1 VSDLPVRLVGDV
13 GSPVDESRR
22 RPVGASDALR
32 VLLAEDHHVV
42 RRGVAMVIQADAR
55 FSVVGEAVNG
65 REAVEMAVRIR
76 PDLVLL
82 DVKMPGIDG
91 VRAAQIIKQQAP
103 DVRILMLTGITPSP
117 ATLTMFHGAADGYIL
132 KDASPAELLE
142 AIRCVGA
149 GKPYLQGSIIRQLLG
164 GVTLEVDDDAARVL
178 SPLTTRELEVLGLMA
193 MSHTNR
199 AIAGSL
205 SVSEETVRTHVKHI
219 LQKLAQPD
227 RTNAVVAAVRAG
239 LLDLG

>member
-1 VSDLPVRLVGDV
+1 MTGP
-13 GSPVDESRR
+13 
-22 RPVGASDALR
+22 LR

-42 RRGVAMVIQADAR
+42 RRGLAMVLQTDAD

-65 REAVEMAVRIR
+65 HEAVEMAVRIR

-82 DVKMPGIDG
+82 DVRMPCIDG

-103 DVRILMLTGITPSP
+103 AVRILMLTGITPSP

-132 KDASPAELLE
+132 KDTSPVELLE
-142 AIRCVGA
+142 AMRCVGA

-164 GVTLEVDDDAARVL
+164 VVALGTEHEEALVV
-178 SPLTTRELEVLGLMA
+178 SPLTTREIEVLRLMA
-193 MSHTNR
+193 MSRTNR
-199 AIAGSL
+199 EIAGSL

-239 LLDLG
+239 LLDRG

>member
-1 VSDLPVRLVGDV
+1 MTGP
-13 GSPVDESRR
+13 
-22 RPVGASDALR
+22 LR
-32 VLLAEDHHVV
+32 VVLAEDHHVV
-42 RRGVAMVIQADAR
+42 RRGLAMVLQTDAD
-55 FSVVGEAVNG
+55 FSVVGEAG
-65 REAVEMAVRIR
+65 DGQEAVEMALRIR

-82 DVKMPGIDG
+82 DVRMPCLDG

-103 DVRILMLTGITPSP
+103 AVRILMLTGITPSP

-132 KDASPAELLE
+132 KDASPVELLE
-142 AIRCVGA
+142 AIRWVGA

-164 GVTLEVDDDAARVL
+164 AVALDAEHEEALVV
-178 SPLTTRELEVLGLMA
+178 SPLTTREIQVLRLMA

-199 AIAGSL
+199 EIASSL

-239 LLDLG
+239 LLDRG